1 MGLRLN
7 CERRDQE
14 AVGLTVGLA
23 VGLTVELAVVSTLR
37 EKMFA
42 RLDGILMLV
51 TVLSREVGA
60 TAA

>member
-1 MGLRLN
+1 LGLRLN
-7 CERRDQE
+7 YERRDQK
-14 AVGLTVGLA
+14 AVGLTME
-23 VGLTVELAVVSTLR
+23 LTVVATLR

-51 TVLSREVGA
+51 TVLSREVGV